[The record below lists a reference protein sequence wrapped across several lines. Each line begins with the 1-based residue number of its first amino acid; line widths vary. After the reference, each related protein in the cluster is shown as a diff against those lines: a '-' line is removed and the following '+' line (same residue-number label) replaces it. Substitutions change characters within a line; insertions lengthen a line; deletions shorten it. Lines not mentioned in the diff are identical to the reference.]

1 MVQSHIE
8 PKKQDSRKSSGD
20 WALEATGKDGEVWK
34 VFGEIDNIVGG
45 LHEIGRGV
53 RSSLPTTSIV

>member
-20 WALEATGKDGEVWK
+20 WALEATGKDGEVWT

-45 LHEIGRGV
+45 
-53 RSSLPTTSIV
+53 SS